1 MKKTKPLKVKI
12 SLTIDEDVVEK
23 IKDLAEYDNRSLSQ
37 FINIILMDY
46 INKNANKFDKTI

>member
-23 IKDLAEYDNRSLSQ
+23 VKDLAEYDNRSLSQ

-46 INKNANKFDKTI
+46 INKNANKLK

>member
-37 FINIILMDY
+37 FINII
-46 INKNANKFDKTI
+46 